1 MDKEFILNKIHEL
14 YNITV
19 SEQDD
24 AYNLDIDVRFEPKD
38 IENPITPSVEF
49 CSSHFY
55 IDDNDDEITLD
66 DIQFMRGDK
75 LPILKLYG
83 NKYDMYLD
91 EYIIDKVLGYIYEKW
106 GKIIEI

>member
-1 MDKEFILNKIHEL
+1 MDKEFILKKIYEL

-19 SEQDD
+19 TSQDD
-24 AYNLDIDVRFEPKD
+24 VYNLDVEVRFEPKD

-66 DIQFMRGDK
+66 DIEFMRGDK

>member
-1 MDKEFILNKIHEL
+1 
-14 YNITV
+14 
-19 SEQDD
+19 
-24 AYNLDIDVRFEPKD
+24 
-38 IENPITPSVEF
+38 
-49 CSSHFY
+49 
-55 IDDNDDEITLD
+55 LD
-66 DIQFMRGDK
+66 DIEFMRGDK